1 MEQVE
6 VSSIKELFTKAET
19 NGGFEYLYVLVR
31 IDGIQCYDTY
41 KDEMVVL
48 RLPLRSRRQSGSSSI
63 PAVLT
68 VKTSS

>member
-31 IDGIQCYDTY
+31 IDGIQCYDNIQRRDVGPSAPASLTPP
-41 KDEMVVL
+41 K
-48 RLPLRSRRQSGSSSI
+48 RLKFDSCRAHGENQ
-63 PAVLT
+63 
-68 VKTSS
+68 